1 MRYLSV
7 ALLSVLLFAQ
17 GCSYNQ
23 QPKTIVV
30 DNQFSMVVPSFM
42 KEDKEVRPG
51 SPFQYANRYRNLYST
66 VFFDKKEAVGQTI
79 EQFYPSQIQIIK
91 NVLDKPLVTD
101 SVGVTI
107 DGQHAIQTEVFGKM
121 QGEYIYYSHLLIET
135 PDKYY
140 QVCVWTRGED
150 RKLKYAKDIEAL
162 LYSFKLVK

>member
-1 MRYLSV
+1 
-7 ALLSVLLFAQ
+7 
-17 GCSYNQ
+17 
-23 QPKTIVV
+23 VV
-30 DNQFSMVVPSFM
+30 IDNQFSMLVPSFM

-66 VFFDKKEAVGQTI
+66 VFFDKKDAVKQPI

-91 NVLDKPLVTD
+91 NVLEKPLVTD
-101 SVGVTI
+101 SAGITI
-107 DGQHAIQTEVFGKM
+107 DGQHAIHTEVFGKM

-150 RKLKYAKDIEAL
+150 RKLKYANDIDAL
-162 LYSFKLVK
+162 LYSFKLIK